1 VRRGFTLLEMIVAT
15 LIMGIAIVGMLS
27 GLAGVTRNASRLFER
42 DRAVQLA
49 RAKMN
54 ELIADR
60 DLPRGQVIGGEFAP
74 AEASGV
80 EAGWRARIVVFEKP
94 AIGGLGAMLM
104 DRIELEIWWMAG
116 QQRRTFTLDGY
127 RTRFALPADY
137 GTEPPPQ

>member
-27 GLAGVTRNASRLFER
+27 GLAGATRNAARLFER

-54 ELIADR
+54 DLIADR
-60 DLPRGQVIGGEFAP
+60 EIPGGQIVSGEFAP
-74 AEASGV
+74 AETGGV
-80 EAGWRARIVVFEKP
+80 ESGWRARISVFEKP
-94 AIGGLGAMLM
+94 PVGGPGAMLL

-116 QQRRTFTLDGY
+116 RDRRTFTLDGY
-127 RTRFALPADY
+127 RSRFASGTDY
-137 GTEPPPQ
+137 GMEATP